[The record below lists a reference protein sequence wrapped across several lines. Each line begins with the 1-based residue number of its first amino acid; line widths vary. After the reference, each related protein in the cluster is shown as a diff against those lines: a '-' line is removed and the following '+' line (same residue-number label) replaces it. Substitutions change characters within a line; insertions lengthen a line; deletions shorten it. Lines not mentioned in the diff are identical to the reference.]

1 MSETTTTETKQNNE
15 KKYLVLIEARR
26 GEREID
32 EIRDWM
38 ICSSRQETYD
48 YIKETLI
55 ALTDEGIEV
64 DVDESSIVLVITEDD
79 ISSAATIRE
88 YMQYMKDTGKVI
100 DETSF
105 DIEEY

>member
-1 MSETTTTETKQNNE
+1 MSETEVKTNSE
-15 KKYLVLIEARR
+15 KRYLVLIEASR

-32 EIRDWM
+32 SIRDWM

-55 ALTDEGIEV
+55 ALTDDGIEV
-64 DVDESSIVLVITEDD
+64 DVDEASIVLAITEDD
-79 ISSAATIRE
+79 CSSAATIRE
-88 YMQYMKDTGKVI
+88 YMQYMRDTGKVI
-100 DETSF
+100 DESSF